1 MDEEM
6 RKLCERVCIEYC
18 ENGIISED
26 LYKTFMKEH
35 SNLRYPDIEKANAFM
50 RDFID
55 RYIKE
60 HDLSWRCNRYLY
72 GEAYGFKIFT
82 EIDELP
88 KNGHFGF
95 VPFEIIKCER

>member
-35 SNLRYPDIEKANAFM
+35 SNLRYPDMEKANAFM

-60 HDLSWRCNRYLY
+60 HDLSWRCT
-72 GEAYGFKIFT
+72 GIFMGKLMDLRFLLRLMSSQKT
-82 EIDELP
+82 GILVLFHS
-88 KNGHFGF
+88 K
-95 VPFEIIKCER
+95 

>member
-1 MDEEM
+1 MNEEM

-18 ENGIISED
+18 ESGIVSED

-35 SNLRYPDIEKANAFM
+35 SNLRCPDMEKADAIM

-60 HDLSWRCNRYLY
+60 HNLSWRCNQYLY

-82 EIDELP
+82 EIDEPP

-95 VPFEIIKCER
+95 VPFEIIKYER